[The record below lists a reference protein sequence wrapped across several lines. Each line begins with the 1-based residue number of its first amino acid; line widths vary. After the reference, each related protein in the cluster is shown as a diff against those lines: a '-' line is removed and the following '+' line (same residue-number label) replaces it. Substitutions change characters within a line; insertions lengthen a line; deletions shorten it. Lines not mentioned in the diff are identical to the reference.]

1 MQSSNLSRRRKKARK
16 IIKDIKRR
24 KKIMDWSAMLLA
36 MIIAILVLA
45 VNYLLEGKII
55 KKK

>member
-1 MQSSNLSRRRKKARK
+1 
-16 IIKDIKRR
+16 
-24 KKIMDWSAMLLA
+24 MDWSAMLLA